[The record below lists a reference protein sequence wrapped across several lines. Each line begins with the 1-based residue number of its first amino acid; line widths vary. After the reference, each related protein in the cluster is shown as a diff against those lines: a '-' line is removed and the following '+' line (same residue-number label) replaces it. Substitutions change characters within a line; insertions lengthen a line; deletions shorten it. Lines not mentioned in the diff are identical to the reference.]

1 MSLQITSNA
10 KDIMNVKRTQE
21 EDLLDAKGGMQMEGV
36 ISLIGLIHQLKI
48 TSKKGDTN
56 NVGED
61 VSSTEL
67 EIKSLNMRINELKKD
82 TEKEHEV
89 ENWVLCMVRLG
100 KVCLL
105 FGMWVGC
112 IFCGW

>member
-36 ISLIGLIHQLKI
+36 ISLSGLIHQLKI

-67 EIKSLNMRINELKKD
+67 EIKSLNMRINELKLRIGFYAWS
-82 TEKEHEV
+82 V
-89 ENWVLCMVRLG
+89 WGVCVCYLG
-100 KVCLL
+100 
-105 FGMWVGC
+105 
-112 IFCGW
+112 CGWVVSFVVGRTVIALC